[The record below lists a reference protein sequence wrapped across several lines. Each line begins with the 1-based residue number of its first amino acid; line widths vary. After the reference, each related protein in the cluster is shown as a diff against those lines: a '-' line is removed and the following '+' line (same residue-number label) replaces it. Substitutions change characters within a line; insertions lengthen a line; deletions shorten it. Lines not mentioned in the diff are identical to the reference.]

1 MNQELPEEVLNA
13 LLGVSKQSSQ
23 LLGKISDSLQLL
35 LEKRI
40 TLEEKMIRNYYL
52 QLAQTHS
59 EILRELFFCIL
70 NPDQTLV
77 ESKIIAE
84 LTEVN
89 EKILQRLDDFLKA
102 ANHNLNFLEQYFE
115 HEFCEELDRSNLIHR
130 SKALLDAL
138 SKTTK

>member
-1 MNQELPEEVLNA
+1 MNQELPEEVFNA

-40 TLEEKMIRNYYL
+40 TLEEKMIRDYYL
-52 QLAQTHS
+52 QLAYTHS

-70 NPDQTLV
+70 NPDRTLV

-89 EKILQRLDDFLKA
+89 EKILLRLDEFLKA
-102 ANHNLNFLEQYFE
+102 ATHDLNYLEQYFE
-115 HEFCEELDRSNLIHR
+115 HEFYKDLDQSNLKAR
-130 SKALLDAL
+130 SKALLQAL
-138 SKTTK
+138 SKTPT